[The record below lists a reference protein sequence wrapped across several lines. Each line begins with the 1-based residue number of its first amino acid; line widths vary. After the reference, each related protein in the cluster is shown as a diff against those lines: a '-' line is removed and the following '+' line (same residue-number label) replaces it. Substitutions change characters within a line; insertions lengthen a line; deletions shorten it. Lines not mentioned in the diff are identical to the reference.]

1 VNGNESSSR
10 RTALVV
16 EDDPDHVELI
26 VRALRKAG
34 IATEVEVASDGA
46 EALDFLFATGLYADR
61 DPRKLP
67 QVVFLDLNLPRIGGL
82 EVLRRIRA
90 NRQTRHIPV
99 LILTASEEEDDF
111 VMSKDLGANCFLR
124 KPVDYEQFLESFRQL
139 RRLGIYWLME
149 SVSSPSGVRR
159 KPA

>member
-1 VNGNESSSR
+1 MNESEKSSR

-26 VRALRKAG
+26 VRALRKSG

-46 EALDFLFATGLYADR
+46 EALDFLFATGLYAGR
-61 DPRKLP
+61 DPRRLP

-90 NRQTRHIPV
+90 HRQTRHIPV
-99 LILTASEEEDDF
+99 LILTASEEKEDL
-111 VMSKDLGANCFLR
+111 VMSNDLGANGILR

-139 RRLGIYWLME
+139 RKLGIYWLME
-149 SVSSPSGVRR
+149 SVSSPPGRR

>member
-1 VNGNESSSR
+1 MNGSEKSSK

-61 DPRKLP
+61 DPRQLP
-67 QVVFLDLNLPRIGGL
+67 QIVFLDLNLPRIGGL

-90 NRQTRHIPV
+90 HRQTRHIPV
-99 LILTASEEEDDF
+99 LILTGSEEEEDV
-111 VMSKDLGANCFLR
+111 VMSNDLGANCFLR
-124 KPVDYEQFLESFRQL
+124 KPIDYEQFLESFRQL
-139 RRLGIYWLME
+139 RKLGIYWLME
-149 SVSSPSGVRR
+149 SVASPPGRR

>member
-1 VNGNESSSR
+1 MNESERSSR

-26 VRALRKAG
+26 VRAL
-34 IATEVEVASDGA
+34 
-46 EALDFLFATGLYADR
+46 FATGPYAGR
-61 DPRKLP
+61 DPRQLP
-67 QVVFLDLNLPRIGGL
+67 QVIFLDLNLPRIGGL

-90 NRQTRHIPV
+90 HRQTRHIPV
-99 LILTASEEEDDF
+99 LILTGSEEEDDH
-111 VMSKDLGANCFLR
+111 VMSNDLGANCILR

-139 RRLGIYWLME
+139 KKLGIYWLME
-149 SVSSPSGVRR
+149 SVSSPPGRR

>member
-1 VNGNESSSR
+1 MNESERSSR

-46 EALDFLFATGLYADR
+46 EALDFLFATGPYAGR
-61 DPRKLP
+61 DPRQLP
-67 QVVFLDLNLPRIGGL
+67 QVIFLDLNLPRIGGL

-90 NRQTRHIPV
+90 HRQTRHIPV
-99 LILTASEEEDDF
+99 LILTGSEEEDDH
-111 VMSKDLGANCFLR
+111 VMSNDLGANCILR

-139 RRLGIYWLME
+139 KKLGIYWLME
-149 SVSSPSGVRR
+149 SVSSPPGRR